1 LADTVEK
8 LDKNG
13 GLFFCRKPKYT
24 KLLTALTPLISV
36 NRESVDL
43 TVSRQFRESVI
54 KLQTERL
61 LIRDHTNLDLDAM
74 YRWIS
79 DPIVMEYLD
88 WGTNSIAET
97 AIKLNEAIEEIKK
110 KEKNTSLP

>member
-79 DPIVMEYLD
+79 DPIVME
-88 WGTNSIAET
+88 TNSIAET
-97 AIKLNEAIEEIKK
+97 AIKLNEAIEEKKK